1 MSFQVRITK
10 KAREDLRRLNTQLV
24 ARDAKAARRASEI
37 IRKSMKLLEDFPFT
51 CRKAAPNTPRIRELI
66 IPFGHYGYVALFKI
80 TDSAT
85 VTVIAVR
92 HQREDDFY

>member
-10 KAREDLRRLNTQLV
+10 KAREDLRRLNVQLV
-24 ARDAKAARRASEI
+24 ARDAKAAQRAREI
-37 IRKSMKLLEDFPFT
+37 IQKSMRLLEDFPFT
-51 CRKAAPNTPRIRELI
+51 CRKAAPNTPLIRELI

-80 TDSAT
+80 TDSTT